1 MPSLTGIFNS
11 FWLAGFEGADHRNSE
26 GLALDMNAITQ
37 HRDRVRQ
44 DYQLLSEFKMRTLR
58 ESVGWRLVEADGAFD
73 FSPIASRVEAA
84 REFGLQVNW
93 ILCHYG
99 WPVDIDIFSAAF
111 VTRFARYCEA
121 VARYLRSR
129 LDAPRFYTPINE
141 ISFLA
146 WAVCESRLIYPY
158 TEALRPRS
166 YEFKQQL
173 VRAALAGCDAIWS
186 VDPEAR
192 IIHADPLIHIIAPP
206 ERPDLTEAAEQ
217 ARLGQFQ
224 GWDMLR
230 GRLEP
235 QLGGAPHYLDIMGI
249 NYYHSNQWEFHTD
262 RRLHWHLRD
271 PRRIPFSR
279 ILGETYERFQ
289 RPLFIAETSH
299 VGVGR
304 GEWIS
309 EIAREAGRAL
319 EQGVPL
325 EGICLYPILDRPDWE
340 DLTHWHNSG
349 LWDFSPGADGVLNRV
364 LNEPYAHDLRMAQR
378 LLEGSLAKAGR
389 SPDVY
394 QPN

>member
-1 MPSLTGIFNS
+1 MPSPTGIFTS
-11 FWLAGFEGADHRNSE
+11 FWLAGFEGADHSNSQ

-37 HRDRVRQ
+37 HRSQARQ
-44 DYQLLSEFKMRTLR
+44 DYRLLSEFNIRTIR
-58 ESVGWRLVEADGAFD
+58 ESVGWRLVETNGTFD
-73 FSPIASRVEAA
+73 FSPIASRVQAI
-84 REFGLQVNW
+84 RELGLQVNW

-99 WPVDIDIFSAAF
+99 WPGDIDIFSPEF

-121 VARYLRSR
+121 VARYLRSQ

-158 TEALRPRS
+158 TEALRSRS

-173 VRAALAGCDAIWS
+173 VRAVLAGCDAIWS
-186 VDPEAR
+186 ADPEAR
-192 IIHADPLIHIIAPP
+192 IIHPDPVIHIIAPS
-206 ERPDLTEAAEQ
+206 ERPDLAEAAEL

-224 GWDMLR
+224 AWDMLR
-230 GRLEP
+230 GSLEP

-249 NYYHSNQWEFHTD
+249 NYYHSNQWEFYTD
-262 RRLHWHLRD
+262 RRLHWHLHD
-271 PRRIPFSR
+271 PRRIPFSQ
-279 ILGETYERFQ
+279 ILKETYDRYR

-304 GEWIS
+304 GEWIT
-309 EIAREAGRAL
+309 EIAHEAGRAL

-349 LWDFSPGADGVLNRV
+349 LWDFSPGADGTLNRV
-364 LNEPYAHDLRMAQR
+364 LNEPYAHELRMAQR
-378 LLEGSLAKAGR
+378 LLEGSLAEASR
-389 SPDVY
+389 SPDAY